1 MMSTKQVFTRAVIY
15 ALVLSALDAVSG
27 RFFQA
32 HPDPNI
38 LLFMGA
44 TAWASYRLAQA
55 GPERLAVP
63 AGLTLFV
70 AYAAGFVLWTTLLV
84 GWNRSAAWRPRSA
97 TWAITMIAAA
107 PVVAFLAKLAGS
119 RAARTAPVP
128 KPSSE

>member
-63 AGLTLFV
+63 AGLALFMGQHV
-70 AYAAGFVLWTTLLV
+70 VEYGLL
-84 GWNRSAAWRPRSA
+84 
-97 TWAITMIAAA
+97 M
-107 PVVAFLAKLAGS
+107 AGS
-119 RAARTAPVP
+119 LLSLLPVIAFFLIIQRSFVSGIATTGL
-128 KPSSE
+128 K

>member
-38 LLFMGA
+38 LLFMGG

-55 GPERLAVP
+55 GQERLAVP

-70 AYAAGFVLWTTLLV
+70 VYAAGFVLWTTLLV
-84 GWNRSAAWRPRSA
+84 GWNRSVPWRPRSA
-97 TWAITMIAAA
+97 TWVVVMIAAA
-107 PVVAFLAKLAGS
+107 PVVAFLARFAGS
-119 RAARTAPVP
+119 RAARTAAAP
-128 KPSSE
+128 KPTSD